1 MTKSRK
7 IIQHKRKVND
17 FEWLKSNIDFEL
29 VYKNGQTIVSKDKKL
44 KAKYFFLDNE
54 KNCKVKAG
62 ISVGSDKGNSVWRN
76 RLKRIFREA
85 IRKEKEDL
93 SAIARQKN
101 ACLLIILSPHSIN
114 EVSLN
119 KIYFKDIATSFFEI
133 LIRLKEPALFG
144 QK

>member
-44 KAKYFFLDNE
+44 KAKYFFLDNK

-62 ISVGSDKGNSVWRN
+62 ISVSSDKGNSVWRN

-85 IRKEKEDL
+85 IRKEKEAL